1 MKFKLLFIILFI
13 LLQLQSLFAKEKFK
27 YKVVK
32 PKKKCVIT
40 YESTFSVTGF
50 MTFVVVAMTSV
61 ANVITNI
68 NNNNDNN
75 NNNNNQDNINN
86 NNQMSSSADAE
97 NMGNA
102 RSLPHDAFCYVAKNE
117 AHKGTLEN
125 VMTSILGFLL
135 LDYVPSLKHEIVLK
149 IMENPLSNCVK

>member
-1 MKFKLLFIILFI
+1 MKSLLENSNETFLLFSNILNNF
-13 LLQLQSLFAKEKFK
+13 QLF
-27 YKVVK
+27 Y
-32 PKKKCVIT
+32 
-40 YESTFSVTGF
+40 FS
-50 MTFVVVAMTSV
+50 
-61 ANVITNI
+61 
-68 NNNNDNN
+68 
-75 NNNNNQDNINN
+75 NNNNQDNINN

-135 LDYVPSLKHEIVLK
+135 LDYVPSLKHENVLK

>member
-1 MKFKLLFIILFI
+1 
-13 LLQLQSLFAKEKFK
+13 
-27 YKVVK
+27 
-32 PKKKCVIT
+32 
-40 YESTFSVTGF
+40 

-68 NNNNDNN
+68 DNN

-117 AHKGTLEN
+117 AHK
-125 VMTSILGFLL
+125 
-135 LDYVPSLKHEIVLK
+135 
-149 IMENPLSNCVK
+149 